1 MWNCHRDVAS
11 RTVLLG
17 CAEVHQAPNITVIR
31 GTDRFVQS
39 FRAPTHD
46 ESRNAQC
53 RNAFHTSGF
62 TTHYPPLPAIAS
74 LSVNRITMH
83 TAASPNA
90 LPPLLLS
97 QALHLVSHPDTPQ
110 FLPGTFAQRCE
121 NGCGAARAAGA
132 GWRGET
138 VLTIAKL
145 KRWSINYYIDTAQA
159 AERASNKRARSGG
172 GLGEYYSEH
181 ETRTPVWLCAGD
193 TRRAAALVGL
203 TDAQR
208 AGGEADAGVV
218 ARWLD
223 DGVAP
228 SGARGRAFGERGV
241 HGFDL
246 TFCAPKSVSLVRAL
260 RVDEVVMKAMADA
273 HDTAL
278 REAMEYLSVH
288 AGYTRVHNPRTG
300 EKDLVRLPGL
310 VAVAYQHETSR
321 CGDPHLHTHVIVP
334 NRQARADGALVSI
347 DGTSLYHEARAAG
360 VIYQATLR
368 RELNRSMVFEWAPVD
383 PSTGMAELAGVDRDT
398 ITAWSRR
405 STALR
410 EWAAGNLKVV
420 EGPLSAAQLA
430 AAQKATRPTKPEE
443 LAWGQLVAQWRA
455 DARGLRLDRA
465 AFEAARA
472 ARRAAARTPFDRSR
486 LAEAAGKIEK
496 AAFTRADLV
505 EIVGAQLPVDTDQ
518 SPREVVEA
526 AVDEV
531 GIRLTAPRAAH
542 QREGHERFTLDQIL
556 AEEKA
561 VLDLVDAKEPRA
573 MLWIKPEDT
582 AGLSPDQMRAVENI
596 GRSPWLVQPLSAPAG
611 AGKTTSLRA
620 LNAAVKRRHGG
631 TIVVLAPTGK
641 AVDVAVRE
649 GVGDTGYTIAK
660 ALLMLQRN
668 ELELAPSTL
677 VVVDEAGMVG
687 TDDLRQLLTATTAA
701 GAKIV
706 LVGDAHQLAPV
717 KARGGMLAQLCD
729 DLPWAQKL
737 SEVWRMRD
745 PEEREASLALRD
757 GGLTA
762 ARRAVDWYRDHDRL
776 HTGDQVTMA
785 ADALAAYRRDIAA
798 GEDALLVCD
807 TVEMADALNQRLHC
821 EHLDPATS
829 TVLGVRGQHIAVGDL
844 ILTRCNDPTIAL
856 RAADPDQS
864 RIDAVRNGQRWRVAG
879 VDPTTNRLAAQRLDD
894 GARAVFGAEYL
905 REHVSLGYAVTVHSA
920 QGVTSDTTHAVLS
933 ENTGRALLYVAMTR
947 GRLNNTAHFYERIG
961 GDSHDGNGARQTNV
975 VPQRGDC
982 LEAVFRAQRALNDG
996 GLACTAHDQA
1006 SLAVRAQLPDRVRR
1020 SLDLR
1025 LAAILRRQ
1033 VTYRVET
1040 VRKHETHADRSY
1052 TEFQVGLGRDD
1063 GLEL

>member
-1 MWNCHRDVAS
+1 M
-11 RTVLLG
+11 
-17 CAEVHQAPNITVIR
+17 
-31 GTDRFVQS
+31 
-39 FRAPTHD
+39 
-46 ESRNAQC
+46 
-53 RNAFHTSGF
+53 
-62 TTHYPPLPAIAS
+62 
-74 LSVNRITMH
+74 
-83 TAASPNA
+83 
-90 LPPLLLS
+90 
-97 QALHLVSHPDTPQ
+97 
-110 FLPGTFAQRCE
+110 
-121 NGCGAARAAGA
+121 
-132 GWRGET
+132 
-138 VLTIAKL
+138 LTIAKL

-159 AERASNKRARSGG
+159 AERASKDCSRSGG

-181 ETRTPVWLCAGD
+181 ETRTPVWVCAGD
-193 TRRAAALVGL
+193 ARRAAAVVGL

-260 RVDEVVMKAMADA
+260 GVDDVVMKAIADA

-278 REAMEYLSVH
+278 REAVEYLLTH
-288 AGYTRVHNPRTG
+288 AGYTRVHNPQTG

-368 RELNRSMVFEWAPVD
+368 RELHRSMVFEWAPVD

-410 EWAAGNLKVV
+410 EWAAGNLKIV

-430 AAQKATRPTKPEE
+430 VAQKATRPTKPEE
-443 LAWGQLVAQWRA
+443 LAWGQLVEQWKA
-455 DARGLRLDRA
+455 DARGLRLDRT
-465 AFEAARA
+465 AFEQARE
-472 ARRAAARTPFDRSR
+472 ARRAAARTPFDRAR
-486 LAEAAGKIEK
+486 LAEAAEKIEK

-505 EIVGAQLPVDTDQ
+505 EIVGAQLPVDTEQ
-518 SPREVVEA
+518 SPREIVEA

-556 AEEKA
+556 AEECA
-561 VLDLVDAKEPRA
+561 VLDLVDARNDRSL
-573 MLWIKPEDT
+573 LWVKDEDT
-582 AGLSPDQMRAVENI
+582 AGLSPDQKRAVESI

-631 TIVVLAPTGK
+631 TVVILAPTGK
-641 AVDVAVRE
+641 AVDVAVHE
-649 GVGDTGYTIAK
+649 GAGDSGCTIAK

-668 ELELAPSTL
+668 ELELATSTL

-687 TDDLRQLLTATTAA
+687 TDDLRQLLTATTNA
-701 GAKIV
+701 GAKTV

-717 KARGGMLAQLCD
+717 KARGGMFAQLCD
-729 DLPWAQKL
+729 DLPWTQEL

-745 PEEREASLALRD
+745 PEERQASLALRD
-757 GGLTA
+757 GDVRAVRT
-762 ARRAVDWYRDHDRL
+762 AVDWYRDHDRL
-776 HTGDQVTMA
+776 RTGDQITMA
-785 ADALAAYRRDIAA
+785 ADALEAYRGDTAA
-798 GEDALLVCD
+798 GRDALLVCD
-807 TVEMADALNQRLHC
+807 TVEMVDALNERLHR
-821 EHLDPATS
+821 EQRGVDEP
-829 TVLGVRGQHIAVGDL
+829 TVAGVRGQRIAAGDL
-844 ILTRCNDPTIAL
+844 IVTRRNDSTIDL
-856 RAADPDQS
+856 RPFGSDRSVPDP
-864 RIDAVRNGQRWRVAG
+864 VRNGQRWRVAR
-879 VDPTTNRLAAQRLDD
+879 VNPSTNRLAAERLED
-894 GARAVFGAEYL
+894 GARGVLASEYL
-905 REHVSLGYAVTVHSA
+905 REHVSLGYAVTIHSA
-920 QGVTSDTTHAVLS
+920 QGVTADTTHAVLGDNAS
-933 ENTGRALLYVAMTR
+933 RSLLYVAMTR
-947 GRLNNTAHFYERIG
+947 GRGGNNAYLYERSTAGGSTRAERHGHLPVRGSRQEAARIVGAILARDDRPVTAHQVALA
-961 GDSHDGNGARQTNV
+961 SQPSSLPTAVARVTD
-975 VPQRGDC
+975 QRNAAAARWR
-982 LEAVFRAQRALNDG
+982 EAHASWTRTAEQMAATTSEARSRRRARHLHRGQ
-996 GLACTAHDQA
+996 
-1006 SLAVRAQLPDRVRR
+1006 
-1020 SLDLR
+1020 
-1025 LAAILRRQ
+1025 
-1033 VTYRVET
+1033 
-1040 VRKHETHADRSY
+1040 
-1052 TEFQVGLGRDD
+1052 